1 MMAEDMKSLLSGKIN
16 IPEIRMA
23 ASWVAATPENR
34 ASLWSLA
41 HNCDRRTSANA
52 LWVMTHLP
60 ASEAEWLHSLQDELI
75 DMLLAE
81 TDTGKKRMLLQLLKV
96 QDYAPDDIRTDFL
109 DFCMSKINSECE
121 AYAVRCFS
129 IYTAFR
135 MCRHFPALIAELEQH
150 LDMMSSQSLSPGLK
164 SALRHIRAKISG
176 LRPSS

>member
-96 QDYAPDDIRTDFL
+96 QDYAPTISAPISLISACRKSTL
-109 DFCMSKINSECE
+109 S
-121 AYAVRCFS
+121 VRH
-129 IYTAFR
+129 T
-135 MCRHFPALIAELEQH
+135 P
-150 LDMMSSQSLSPGLK
+150 
-164 SALRHIRAKISG
+164 
-176 LRPSS
+176 